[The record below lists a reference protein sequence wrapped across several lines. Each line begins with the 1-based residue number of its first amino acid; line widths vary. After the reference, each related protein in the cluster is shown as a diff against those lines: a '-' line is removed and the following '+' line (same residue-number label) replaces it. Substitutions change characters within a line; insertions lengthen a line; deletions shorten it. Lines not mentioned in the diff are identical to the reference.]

1 MSKQDVFAAQAA
13 FDSALATYE
22 AFRAKNNDLIE
33 EHDYLAL
40 ALNESLEVLKTQLR
54 GNYELVGKQFAGFK
68 ISVPKKY
75 NYDAL
80 KAAIGDAQAEGY
92 AVVKYSVDSKKFEEA
107 IAKRMFSKDILEE
120 VISDDTPRITGG
132 PKPPSIFQR

>member
-40 ALNESLEVLKTQLR
+40 ALSESLEVLKTQLR
-54 GNYELVGKQFAGFK
+54 GNYTLVGKQFASFK

-80 KAAIGDAQAEGY
+80 KAAIGDEEAACY
-92 AVVKYSVDSKKFEEA
+92 ATIKYSMDSKKFEEA
-107 IAKRMFSKDILEE
+107 VAKRLFPKDVLDE
-120 VISDDTPRITGG
+120 VVQDDTPRISGG